1 MTKKP
6 NFRVFHRLNEAHASL
21 FRASDQQLKANFGLG
36 TSQLTVL
43 FLLQKEDGQPISA
56 IASALSLGKS
66 ALTGLISRMQEK
78 GLVSRGSD
86 NEDGRVTQIFITPAG
101 RELATGAQP
110 VVKHINDALLQ
121 EFDAGEQAV
130 IEKFLRH
137 LDDHA
142 AQIVQDV
149 HQQFKE

>member
-1 MTKKP
+1 
-6 NFRVFHRLNEAHASL
+6 
-21 FRASDQQLKANFGLG
+21 
-36 TSQLTVL
+36 
-43 FLLQKEDGQPISA
+43 
-56 IASALSLGKS
+56 
-66 ALTGLISRMQEK
+66 MQEK

>member
-1 MTKKP
+1 
-6 NFRVFHRLNEAHASL
+6 
-21 FRASDQQLKANFGLG
+21 
-36 TSQLTVL
+36 
-43 FLLQKEDGQPISA
+43 
-56 IASALSLGKS
+56 
-66 ALTGLISRMQEK
+66 
-78 GLVSRGSD
+78 
-86 NEDGRVTQIFITPAG
+86 
-101 RELATGAQP
+101 
-110 VVKHINDALLQ
+110 VKHINDALLQ